1 MKALKTF
8 FTILVV
14 LVALFSVIGIIGLA
28 WLYFVGKESFENIL
42 EGEKDSDSGQNP
54 VKKLPVKVKAVSSK
68 VEKPSP
74 PKVDQPL
81 TEKKYSNLNERQQ
94 KILKEV
100 KNQKKVKSSEIRN
113 QFKNINERTLRRDF
127 DKLEKLGIVRQLGK
141 TKDSFYEYLR

>member
-42 EGEKDSDSGQNP
+42 EGEEDSDSGQNP

-68 VEKPSP
+68 VEKPS
-74 PKVDQPL
+74 
-81 TEKKYSNLNERQQ
+81 KKYSNLNARQQ

-127 DKLEKLGIVRQLGK
+127 DKLEKLGIVRQSGK
-141 TKDSFYEYLR
+141 TKDSFYEIISN